1 MNNFW
6 KFLSFITLG
15 LLGGYIL
22 KDNIG
27 KPDEQNEIHIKQKG
41 EGNVI
46 DNIKTKF
53 RERKRF
59 RLRKK
64 K

>member
-1 MNNFW
+1 MQNFW

-27 KPDEQNEIHIKQKG
+27 KPDEQNEIFIKQKG
-41 EGNVI
+41 RNNTIEK
-46 DNIKTKF
+46 IKTRF

-59 RLRKK
+59 KFWKK
-64 K
+64 